1 MNNDNTNLVL
11 TAGQVL
17 VTENDH
23 NFSRTVQMQNH
34 RFIAD
39 EPVAKG
45 GTDQGPAPFEL
56 LLSALGACT
65 SMTVRMYANHK
76 NLPLDNIE
84 VLLSH
89 KRIDASECENC
100 ENREGIVDVID
111 KKIRLEG
118 NLTSEQRDK
127 LLEISA
133 KCPVQ
138 KTLLNQIVINTLL
151 L

>member
-1 MNNDNTNLVL
+1 MKNDNTDLVL

-17 VTENDH
+17 VTEDDH
-23 NFSRTVQMQNH
+23 KFSRTIQMSNH
-34 RFIAD
+34 RLKAD
-39 EPVAKG
+39 EPVVKG
-45 GTDQGPAPFEL
+45 GTDLGPAPFEL

-76 NLPLDNIE
+76 DLPLDNIE

-89 KRIDASECENC
+89 RRIDASECENC

-118 NLTSEQRDK
+118 NLSAQQKDK
-127 LLEISA
+127 LLEIAA